1 MRLSGETGEIIWQT
15 PTLMWQFSNSTPAV
29 SEGLVAVACQQGHLY
44 GFDAS
49 TGALRWEYVGDGL
62 VNLGAPLISGGRVY
76 MAGGDSSS
84 HVHAVDAE
92 TGQAVPGWP
101 ITLPTAPP
109 DIASTLQGTSR
120 AMSSFTAVGGLLL
133 LETRQDDVFG
143 PRTGPFDWISRESV
157 VALDPSSGAI
167 VWQHAVARLENND
180 VNNVPK
186 FSLCPTPAAFPSD
199 GGSPLVAVTS
209 SLAAVVSV
217 LDVATGAE
225 RTRYQGAGAGLASPV
240 ISNGRLYTM
249 SLTGTTQ
256 ALGSVVNHPPTA
268 PMVAQYA
275 APIDLANPMLSWSPA
290 VDSDGETSSYELRI
304 GAEGGHLLERWEQQ
318 SFVDAGATSARIT
331 AALVPGTAYTFAVR
345 ARDQHGAMSPWSAS
359 STFTVTGMS
368 VVATNP
374 PPGGTTPPPSGTN
387 PPPSDTNP
395 PPVATGTP
403 PGTMSPPA
411 GGTTPPPDGTTPA
424 VSTMMALVAPAGAG
438 GGCSIGGGRTTG
450 GWAATLAL
458 AALMALRTRR
468 RRRISNGRR

>member
-1 MRLSGETGEIIWQT
+1 
-15 PTLMWQFSNSTPAV
+15 
-29 SEGLVAVACQQGHLY
+29 
-44 GFDAS
+44 
-49 TGALRWEYVGDGL
+49 
-62 VNLGAPLISGGRVY
+62 
-76 MAGGDSSS
+76 
-84 HVHAVDAE
+84 
-92 TGQAVPGWP
+92 
-101 ITLPTAPP
+101 
-109 DIASTLQGTSR
+109 
-120 AMSSFTAVGGLLL
+120 
-133 LETRQDDVFG
+133 
-143 PRTGPFDWISRESV
+143 
-157 VALDPSSGAI
+157 
-167 VWQHAVARLENND
+167 
-180 VNNVPK
+180 
-186 FSLCPTPAAFPSD
+186 
-199 GGSPLVAVTS
+199 
-209 SLAAVVSV
+209 
-217 LDVATGAE
+217 
-225 RTRYQGAGAGLASPV
+225 
-240 ISNGRLYTM
+240 
-249 SLTGTTQ
+249 
-256 ALGSVVNHPPTA
+256 
-268 PMVAQYA
+268 MVAQYA